1 MNIISYIHI
10 YTYIHIH
17 IMNIYR
23 NDKALSAYFLRSKDT
38 QNRRFNSGDRKD
50 WQILHLKR

>member
-1 MNIISYIHI
+1 
-10 YTYIHIH
+10 
-17 IMNIYR
+17 MNIYR

-38 QNRRFNSGDRKD
+38 QNRRFNSGDRKV